1 MSKVEIKKINSGELK
16 EINGDFLVIK
26 SEVLPASNGS
36 NYLMLTLSDGK
47 QEIVAKMWNYVSNV
61 KPEPNEVIAIEGVPS
76 EWKGTIS
83 IKISTLEA
91 GTLSQIDFKKHGPNT
106 PKECYD
112 KVLYQAYLI
121 KNPEMCKLTKALLE
135 DNEHLTLTVPAAVTN
150 HHAYEGG
157 YAQHVLEVM
166 TSSISE
172 VKIKN
177 DTAKLSLDEGLV
189 ACGSILHDIG
199 KLRCYFMNGEVPE
212 MTKKGKFKDHIA
224 EGLLMLNEKAVEL
237 GIDREQEWFMK
248 LEHIILS
255 HHGKLEWG
263 SPVAPC
269 FPEAYIIHQ
278 ADMNSSR
285 VVAMQDSIDEINGE
299 WGTKRDWMFGSYLYA
314 GGKSN

>member
-47 QEIVAKMWNYVSNV
+47 QEIVAKMWNYASNV

-83 IKISTLEA
+83 ITVKEIIPSEMSPLE
-91 GTLSQIDFKKHGPNT
+91 FKKHGPNT
-106 PKECYD
+106 AEECCVKILHKLLD
-112 KVLYQAYLI
+112 VESESI
-121 KNPEMCKLTKALLE
+121 KKLCIAMIK
-135 DNEHLTLTVPAAVTN
+135 DNKDLFLSAPAAVGK

-157 YAQHVLEVM
+157 LAQHTLEVM
-166 TSSISE
+166 VSAVSE
-172 VKIKN
+172 VKVSNEIARLN
-177 DTAKLSLDEGLV
+177 LNLDLV
-189 ACGSILHDIG
+189 ICGSILHDIG
-199 KLRCYFMNGEVPE
+199 KTRCYFMNGEVPE
-212 MTKKGKFKDHIA
+212 MTTVGKFKDHIV
-224 EGLLMLNEKAVEL
+224 EGVLMLNEKAVEL
-237 GIDREQEWFMK
+237 GIDRTQEWFMK

-285 VVAMQDSIDEINGE
+285 IVSMQESINEINGE